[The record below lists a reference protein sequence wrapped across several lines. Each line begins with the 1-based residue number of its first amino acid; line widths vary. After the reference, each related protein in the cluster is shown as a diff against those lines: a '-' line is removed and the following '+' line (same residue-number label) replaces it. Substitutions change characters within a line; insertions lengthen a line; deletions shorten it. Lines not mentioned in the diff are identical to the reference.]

1 MGLFTKFFGEKA
13 SSKEART
20 LVDEVL
26 KGMVE
31 KAGLEISWNIEVMND
46 EDSQILKTDFF
57 GEDEKLFTTKDGN
70 LLDAFQLFLRR
81 VLQHRFTGED
91 INIICDCGDFRSRI
105 NRSLEELANR
115 LKEKAIDQDRPV
127 YFRALSP
134 KDRKVVHQF
143 LAKDERVKS
152 RSVGEGLYKKIRIY
166 PSAGE
171 KEFSGRDDRSK
182 R

>member
-1 MGLFTKFFGEKA
+1 MGLFTKFFGEKTA
-13 SSKEART
+13 SKESQA
-20 LVDEVL
+20 LMDEIL
-26 KGMVE
+26 KGMTE
-31 KAGLEISWNIEVMND
+31 RAGLEISWNIEAMED
-46 EDSQILKTDFF
+46 EDSQILKIDFF
-57 GEDEKLFTTKDGN
+57 GEDEKLFTAKDGN

-91 INIICDCGDFRSRI
+91 INIICDCGDFRSRM

-127 YFRALSP
+127 YLRALSP

-152 RSVGEGLYKKIRIY
+152 RSVGEGLYKKIKIY
-166 PSAGE
+166 PSTGE
-171 KEFSGRDDRSK
+171 KEFSDRDGRMK